1 MRKRR
6 IIRIGAVTLSI
17 ALLLIGAIGAVG
29 TGAWF
34 TDTETSNGNI
44 LTAGTL
50 DLTVDGVNDPNVAF
64 MTCANMSPG
73 DTEYQYWVLKNVGS
87 IDGRPSITFSAI
99 TNNDNGLTD
108 AEGDVDTTGGDGEGE
123 LGANAYVMMRWRQ
136 PAGSGTWQS
145 VRLTNNW
152 GNPLLNGVGG
162 VTVGEGLLTAG
173 GALVDNALP
182 ILGPGEEV
190 EVEFRV
196 WIMNAIGNVIQ
207 SDSAEFSVT
216 FNLDQN

>member
-1 MRKRR
+1 MRTKK
-6 IIRIGAVTLSI
+6 IIRIGAFTLII
-17 ALLLIGAIGAVG
+17 ALLLVGAIGAMG

-34 TDTETSNGNI
+34 SDTETSNGNT

-50 DLTVDGVNDPNVAF
+50 DLTVDGENDPNVAF
-64 MTCANMSPG
+64 MTCTDMSPG

-87 IDGRPSITFSAI
+87 IDGQPSITFSAI

-108 AEGDVDTTGGDGEGE
+108 PEGDVDTTGGDGEGE
-123 LGANAYVMMRWRQ
+123 LGANAYVMMKWRQ
-136 PAGSGTWQS
+136 PVGTGTWQS

-152 GNPLLNGVGG
+152 GNPLLNGIAGA
-162 VTVGEGLLTAG
+162 TVGEGLLTAG
-173 GALVDNALP
+173 GAIVDNALP
-182 ILGPGEEV
+182 VLSQDEEV

-196 WIMNAIGNVIQ
+196 WIMNSIGDVIQ
-207 SDSAEFSVT
+207 SDSAEFNVI